1 MTRMFLNGTAM
12 AGQKDAG
19 SHGGST
25 FLGPAFTAARYRFLV
40 VRDEFPGLLEVGR
53 GGRSIEGELYE
64 IPDEVLHGDLL
75 PNEPAELA
83 FGSIELL
90 DGEVVHAM
98 LLQPERVNPA
108 DQVVDVSELGGFR
121 AYQRHLAA
129 NARLPSLLRPLLR
142 PLLDPDDGRGGLRE

>member
-12 AGQKDAG
+12 AGQKDAH

-25 FLGPAFTAARYRFLV
+25 FLGPARTAARYRFLV
-40 VRDEFPGLLEVGR
+40 VRDEFPGLFEVGR

-64 IPDEVLHGDLL
+64 IPESVLRGDLL

-98 LLQPERVNPA
+98 LLQPDRLNPA
-108 DQVVDVSELGGFR
+108 DKVVDVSELGGFR
-121 AYQRHLAA
+121 AYQRHLSA
-129 NARLPSLLRPLLR
+129 NARLPSLLHPGLGPLQGG
-142 PLLDPDDGRGGLRE
+142 DSGGGLE